1 LYKVLGGIERN
12 MKVKIEKISISE
24 GTSKT
29 SGKPYKRAILEFNGQ
44 QASMFINEKFGTR
57 DLEVLST
64 WKIGDEVEVMIEQ
77 SGQYLNFKLPSKT
90 DLLAEKVLALE
101 GRVERLEEVIKNA
114 QDKKAEKTAKTE
126 KGKN

>member
-1 LYKVLGGIERN
+1 
-12 MKVKIEKISISE
+12 MKVKVESIQIVE

-44 QASMFINEKFGTR
+44 QASMFINEKYGTR
-57 DLEVLST
+57 DLEVLNA
-64 WKIGDEVEVMIEQ
+64 WKVGDEVEVMIEQ

-101 GRVERLEEVIKNA
+101 GRVDKLEGIIANA
-114 QDKKAEKTAKTE
+114 QSKKTKVSK
-126 KGKN
+126 